1 MLQWYKV
8 TKVLINNDTKVQRY
22 KGTKVQ
28 KCNTA
33 LYNDLMLHNCV
44 AILNGMAQINGIAL
58 LYGTA
63 WRLTTAQHF
72 FIVQHST

>member
-1 MLQWYKV
+1 M
-8 TKVLINNDTKVQRY
+8 QRY

-33 LYNDLMLHNCV
+33 LYNDLKLDNRV
-44 AILNGMAQINGIAL
+44 ALLNGMAQLNAIAL
-58 LYGTA
+58 FYGTA

-72 FIVQHST
+72 FIVQNST